1 MSEKVSV
8 TVSDAKIDDYPCL
21 CKPKC
26 KACSTGKHESCIN
39 NVDCT
44 AVGY

>member
-8 TVSDAKIDDYPCL
+8 TVSDPPDDYPCL

-26 KACSTGKHESCIN
+26 QACKLSKHEDCAN
-39 NVDCT
+39 AVDCT
-44 AVGY
+44 AIGR